1 MTDTNAMLNRVK
13 KLLAL
18 ANDTP
23 FEAEARSAAKKAQEL
38 IAKYGLDLSQATGE
52 TVEYAVLPATHPN
65 NNGYRTKLAMV
76 LAGNFRC
83 KCIMIGNTVHF
94 FGRKQD
100 AQVAVEVFNYLYR
113 VSRTLGAREER
124 KARAEGRNTH
134 GVANSYWN
142 GFVQGLKADLD
153 AQCKALMIVVPDDV
167 KTEFT
172 KKYPSCTT
180 YKGGQRSLGFDYG
193 AYSKGV
199 EDGKHS
205 MRGRKEIDLA

>member
-65 NNGYRTKLAMV
+65 NNGYRTKLAVV

-83 KCIMIGNTVHF
+83 KCIMINNTVHF
-94 FGRKQD
+94 FGRKSD
-100 AQVAVEVFNYLYR
+100 AEVCVEVFNYLYK

-124 KARAEGRNTH
+124 KARKEGRSTY
-134 GVANSYWN
+134 GVANSYWD
-142 GFVQGLKADLD
+142 GFVRGLKADLD
-153 AQCKALMIVVPDDV
+153 SQCKALMIIVPDDV
-167 KTEFT
+167 KTEFS
-172 KKYPSCTT
+172 KKYPSTAA
-180 YKGGQRSLGFDYG
+180 YKGGARAFGFDYS
-193 AYSKGV
+193 AYSKGL

-205 MRGRKEIDLA
+205 MRGRKEIDLT